1 MPPRYQMSIRPAESY
16 LRWNRSTIIKYSILL
31 ISFIHYFWFFDI
43 SLTIDKMVM
52 QVYKHIQAMYANG
65 NYDLEI
71 EEKHP
76 LALVSYL

>member
-1 MPPRYQMSIRPAESY
+1 
-16 LRWNRSTIIKYSILL
+16 
-31 ISFIHYFWFFDI
+31 
-43 SLTIDKMVM
+43 MVM